1 MKDNR
6 SLGEF
11 RKRSRVFHAE
21 VAFTI
26 LDHPI
31 LEQPKPARAHPR
43 VISLL
48 LMKKSSR
55 REHPSEPS
63 PRNKRRQQG
72 AEGRWEFSGTG
83 SLVTLG
89 APERGTAYY
98 TSGGELRFLP
108 R

>member
-1 MKDNR
+1 
-6 SLGEF
+6 
-11 RKRSRVFHAE
+11 
-21 VAFTI
+21 
-26 LDHPI
+26 
-31 LEQPKPARAHPR
+31 
-43 VISLL
+43 
-48 LMKKSSR
+48 MKKTSR
-55 REHPSEPS
+55 REHPSEPA

-72 AEGRWEFSGTG
+72 ADGRWEFSGTG

>member
-1 MKDNR
+1 
-6 SLGEF
+6 
-11 RKRSRVFHAE
+11 
-21 VAFTI
+21 
-26 LDHPI
+26 
-31 LEQPKPARAHPR
+31 
-43 VISLL
+43 
-48 LMKKSSR
+48 MKKSSR

-72 AEGRWEFSGTG
+72 NEGRWEFSGTG

-89 APERGTAYY
+89 APERCTAYY